1 VLNVA
6 IPRLSRVANFDDMDP
21 LAAEPSVNM
30 RWIQPGEAIPA
41 ETDVVILPGSKA
53 TRADLDCLRREGWDI
68 DIIAH
73 VRRGGRVV
81 GLCAGYQMLGR
92 VVRDPAGIEGA
103 PGETPGLGLL
113 DIDTEIGG
121 DKRLIEIDGVERR
134 SGCRLTGYEMHM
146 GRTSGAGLERPW
158 LELDD
163 GQGAVRAE
171 GAISADGRVMGGYVH
186 GIFGGDAF
194 RGHWLERVGGQA
206 ARIDFEARIEDA
218 LNALADHCEA
228 CLDLDALLALAR

>member
-1 VLNVA
+1 
-6 IPRLSRVANFDDMDP
+6 
-21 LAAEPSVNM
+21 M

-92 VVRDPAGIEGA
+92 VVRDPQGIEGA

-113 DIDTEIGG
+113 DIETEIGG
-121 DKRLIEIDGVERR
+121 DKRLVEIDVAERR

-158 LELDD
+158 LALDD
-163 GQGAVRAE
+163 GKGEVRAE

-186 GIFGGDAF
+186 GIFVGDDF
-194 RGHWLERVGGQA
+194 RGHWLEQVGAQA
-206 ARIDFEARIEDA
+206 ARIDFEARIETA
-218 LNALADHCEA
+218 LNALADHCESD
-228 CLDLDALLALAR
+228 LDLDALLALAR